1 MSNKKA
7 WQSWYAY
14 VLVVFFLIITSVI
27 ANSKAYNFIGDTS
40 TELFNSIKEI
50 SSFSKSKVE
59 SVSKETR
66 TTTFN
71 TSETV
76 ALASPMFFATIV
88 ANADETE
95 TCSNDGATLAR
106 FNLCGSYDD
115 RIITLDNVY
124 STYEWQRL
132 DESSCSDFD
141 IDLEC
146 PTYTCSSSWVDAGS
160 SSTLTLDASSITSG
174 VGAEYRVRVDGGSY
188 YYIKVKKSSIS
199 QTYVKTDYI
208 CDELGRIQITNLS
221 SSYEYAIDDGTGFGD
236 WQGAIF
242 EDLYPGTY
250 IVKARLKNTD
260 NTCEYPYEPIEIET
274 KEIDVDVTF
283 VDANCFGENGSISVQ
298 VNDIP
303 GPYKYTL
310 LDSTGTAQEF
320 SSYIASDTYDF
331 AAVGFGTYSIQ
342 VETQECS
349 DIESVDVNGD
359 AIVIGDGLVALSA
372 STEVNSSFG
381 CSDITSVDIKVNTSG
396 GASPFTYTVNGGST
410 VSSSYTDESIYTVI
424 APGDYSFLIT
434 DANGCTITASA
445 TVQELSPPDVTA
457 SGVDGTCTN
466 GGAKINF
473 TVNSANGYNLSYR
486 VSSTDSWVTT
496 TQISVV
502 DGTYDE
508 LEVQYE
514 QGDFSCTL
522 ELPSVTVSST
532 ATINATATKAAD
544 QTCDGSGGTVNG
556 SIDFSTPT
564 GGSGSGYEFSI
575 DGVTFFTTQSFT
587 DLSPGTYTPVV
598 IDDGGCRLELTAIE
612 IEETDPPTNLDFTQS
627 NINCSLGTSDVELT
641 PTSNSSIAN
650 YSIISPSVIDNGSS
664 STFTGLSTTTS
675 YIFQITDANGCTYT
689 EGFTPAVISSIRVRE
704 KSGGDKRVC
713 NGETDGSGT
722 FIVDGFTTS
731 YTYQINSETISAT
744 QSDSEV
750 DLTSR
755 GAGTYTIT
763 VTDTDTGCTDTAEII
778 IEEASVITLTPTVT
792 AMTCANN
799 NVGRVI
805 ASATGG
811 WGSYTY
817 SLTYPDGSVDGPQ
830 SSVTFSN
837 LTDES
842 TPTTP
847 YVLTV
852 EDSEGCT
859 ETFEFELTALESP
872 TIAVTASD
880 LCYEPTAGASVTVE
894 ATGGDA
900 TSGYQYRIN
909 GGTYQTSGTFSN
921 LSPGTHTFEVSD
933 VNGCTDE
940 ISVTVKSQLR
950 VATSIQTEIPC
961 GGSPGEILV
970 ELSGGYL
977 TLSTP
982 KEYQVSVDGGAYST
996 LTTVPSDS
1004 FTYEVLSGGTY
1015 VFRVTDN
1022 EGCEAYSEE
1031 LIVTDPDN
1039 IEATHE
1045 VIVASCGDSDSG
1057 GVVITPTAS
1066 SGVPPFEIDFD
1077 GAGYTSQ
1084 TVYTGLT
1091 SGVTYNYTV
1100 RDSRGCTTT
1109 GLSVTI
1115 TDSPNA
1121 EPDADISAIEASCS
1135 VAGEEV
1141 SGSIVINSV
1150 ADGTADFTF
1159 VVSDIYGNEIIT
1171 VGPTSTTPITI
1182 TDPALVPGSYIVR
1195 TVDASGC
1202 TDEDT
1207 VTITQSTLDVVPDPV
1222 VPDCST
1228 TGFSNTVTIIGGDPA
1243 EDFLIRL
1250 TTDTNP
1256 PGAPNLSDT
1265 RHTFDNLEYGV
1276 TYTVEVTDVGAGG
1289 CIYYI
1294 EIPPQEADSPL
1305 EITATSPIGFCDDSG
1320 NGRTDFTV
1328 SDFSGDIT
1336 IDLIDPITG
1345 AILQTDTADTATPGV
1360 DYIGFFDI
1368 VPDRYTV
1375 RVTDSDTCT
1384 DAVIIDVILSIPSID
1399 IISNIPANCNAQGQ
1413 LTVRGSGGDGGP
1425 YQYAFVLAGTTPD
1438 KDGTLTPADPTDDFS
1453 SATTAVLDGSLAG
1466 LAYDIYV
1473 IDGRGCTFNVTESVI
1488 LLQPELPEPT
1498 ITVDNQC
1505 DPTASAFDITAT
1517 LPDWVNSP
1525 TFTLNGESIT
1535 GVFNT
1540 TTNLWEASYTVST
1553 PGDYRVDIIDVNGCI
1568 GSGIGTVYE
1577 YLSGTAEFTT
1587 IPSCNNADGVITVTP
1602 NGGSDDFTFELLDG
1616 SGVAISSVPTNTTG
1630 IFVDQAPGD
1639 YQVLITDNEVTDGV
1653 VNCSF
1658 VVENISLEAATP
1670 PVIDEEIKEDI
1681 TCNGAD
1687 NGSITIVLQAGT
1699 DVDGP
1704 IEYILTNIDTGTTT
1718 TNSTG
1723 TFTGL
1728 TEAEYQVEVLTDRGC
1743 SVDSNILEIIEPV
1756 PFVIEATNTDFT
1768 CEIGANRFSSATITV
1783 DIATISGVLQEGT
1796 VGSGY
1801 QYSITGHENYQTS
1814 NTFEI
1819 IDDGTTQNI
1828 TVYAIDGNGCKDEY
1842 DVVIAPSSEVQGVI
1856 DVQSVLNCED
1866 DEVVRITVTGTVDF
1880 TVHTTS
1886 ATAVADV
1893 TNSGSN
1899 DYVDINLPDSGEYL
1913 FVVEDNATGCLYPLP
1928 RHDVVEPIVPIATIS
1943 EATPIQCFG
1952 DNNGELFIVV
1962 TDYVGEYEYI
1972 VYEST
1977 DVSQSTPITTGT
1989 FDTNDY
1995 PDALGDEARISGLFG
2010 GNYFVTVR
2018 AIDNP
2023 KCTDVSNVANI
2034 RTPNGTLTVS
2044 TVEIDNVSCSD
2055 DTGKIVATGVG
2066 GWDSSP
2072 YEYRLLMQDATGTIT
2087 IGSETYIELVA
2098 YGSANEFTDLS
2109 SGDYIVEIKDVEE
2122 CSNSSEITLSP
2133 IDPILAEIRET
2144 QELVCPDG
2152 NDAILE
2158 AYDPASGDS
2167 DTGTA
2172 GASGGVPGAG
2182 YKYQLLYLNSDDNTD
2197 IASTGGL
2204 QDSPS
2209 FDGDTSGFISAGW
2222 YAIVVSSSYNCET
2235 VTEPYYVE
2243 PPTPIDPKLVQ
2254 ITAPGCGGQGQI
2266 QLSIEN
2272 PESGFTYEYRSTSAA
2287 DTDPFTEMVG
2297 TSVLIDVPVGFY
2309 QYDVRKVGSS
2319 GACTSLASEG
2329 ITLVDAQDIDL
2340 VANLPDDISCASES
2354 DGRIESFSSGGV
2366 GGEMYTLYLGNP
2378 TPSALYTA
2386 FNPDPA
2392 ATVVM
2397 GPQSD
2402 GTFEGL
2408 DEGEY
2413 YIAVTSGSTCY
2424 DVEGPLLI
2432 ERPEPIVYSITTTN
2446 VSCNGE
2452 EDGTITVEILSGG
2465 EGTVQFS
2472 INPNFNEFFIDTDNP
2487 NVYTFED
2494 LPAGSDYEI
2503 LIQDEQGCGE
2513 FVLVDPI
2520 TEPEELSISTIV
2532 TQPEICLNAFDGE
2545 VQFTVSG
2552 GTPFED
2558 LGISYYET
2566 RMEGEGFPVVDPS
2579 DLTEGYSRNDDLMFT
2594 NLQGGEWYH
2603 LYVRDQNGC
2612 ITDTTFQIELGV
2624 DLTAEAIPEYGC
2636 EGIFPNSTVTVD
2648 LVDSSVESELLYSLD
2663 VDDIL
2668 LATSQKTFGDLPA
2681 GDHIIYIYHSNG
2693 CMNQVA
2699 FTIEQYDPLSLTV
2712 TKTDANEVTAVAE
2725 GGYGNYEYSFQGSST
2740 GSVNTFEVFMDTDII
2755 VQVEDEKGC
2764 TITVTMPFDFDTVP
2778 EFPNYFTP
2786 DGDNNNDTWEPK
2798 NKEYFPYIEV
2808 KIYDRYGRVVAVLDQ
2823 ITSWDGT
2830 YDGNELPSGDYWFV
2844 VNANDADKQQYVGH
2858 FTLYR

>member
-1 MSNKKA
+1 MSNTKA
-7 WQSWYAY
+7 WQSWYKY

-27 ANSKAYNFIGDTS
+27 ANTKAYNFIGNST

-50 SSFSKSKVE
+50 STFSKSNDVD
-59 SVSKETR
+59 VSTKTI
-66 TTTFN
+66 TTTFEPLMK
-71 TSETV
+71 T
-76 ALASPMFFATIV
+76 AAASPMFFTTIV

-106 FNLCGSYDD
+106 FNLCGSFDD
-115 RIITLDNVY
+115 RIIALDNVY

-146 PTYTCSSSWVDAGS
+146 PTYTCGSSWVDAGS
-160 SSTLTLDASSITSG
+160 GSSLTLDASSITSG

-208 CDELGRIQITNLS
+208 CGELGRIQITNLS
-221 SSYEYAIDDGTGFGD
+221 SSYEYAIDDGTGFGA

-242 EDLYPGTY
+242 EDLLPGTY
-250 IVKARLKNTD
+250 TVKARLKNTD

-274 KEIDVDVTF
+274 KDIDVDVTF
-283 VDANCFGENGSISVQ
+283 VDANCYGENGSISVQ
-298 VNDIP
+298 VNNVP

-310 LDSTGTAQEF
+310 LDSDGAAQEF
-320 SSYIASDTYDF
+320 SSFIASDTYDF

-342 VETQECS
+342 VDTQQCS
-349 DIESVDVNGD
+349 DVESVDVNGD
-359 AIVIGDGLVALSA
+359 TIVIGEGLVALSA

-381 CSDITSVDIKVNTSG
+381 CADITSVDVKVNTSG
-396 GASPFTYTVNGGST
+396 GAAPFTYTVNGGST
-410 VSSSYTDESIYTVI
+410 VSSSYTDESTYTVTS
-424 APGDYSFLIT
+424 PGDYSFLIT

-457 SGVDGTCTN
+457 SGIDGTCTN

-473 TVNSANGYNLSYR
+473 TVNNANGYNLSYR
-486 VSSTDSWVTT
+486 VSSTDSWVST
-496 TQISVV
+496 TQISVT

-514 QGDFSCTL
+514 QGGFSCTIV
-522 ELPSVTVSST
+522 LPSVTVTSD
-532 ATINATATKAAD
+532 ATISGSATKIAD
-544 QTCDGSGGTVNG
+544 ETCDGSGGTVEG
-556 SIDFSTPT
+556 SIEFSPAS
-564 GGSGSGYEFSI
+564 GGSGTSYEYSI
-575 DGVTFFTTQSFT
+575 DGVNFQSTLLFSN
-587 DLSPGTYTPVV
+587 LSSGTYTPVI
-598 IDDGGCRLELTAIE
+598 IDDSGCRLELTAIE
-612 IEETDPPTNLDFTQS
+612 IEEADPPTNLDFTQS
-627 NINCSLGTSDVELT
+627 NINCALGTTDVELT
-641 PTSNSSIAN
+641 ATANSTIAN
-650 YSIISPSVIDNGSS
+650 YSIISPTTIDNG
-664 STFTGLSTTTS
+664 TNNNFTGLSTTTS
-675 YIFQITDANGCTYT
+675 YIFQITDANGCIYT
-689 EGFTPAVISSIRVRE
+689 EGFTPVVISSIRARE

-722 FIVDGFTTS
+722 FIIDGFATS
-731 YTYQINSETISAT
+731 YTYQINSEAVSAVQT
-744 QSDSEV
+744 DSEI

-755 GAGTYTIT
+755 GAGTYIIT
-763 VTDTDTGCTDTAEII
+763 VTDTDTGCTDTAEIT
-778 IEEASVITLTPTVT
+778 IEEASLITLSPTVT
-792 AMTCANN
+792 AMSCDNN
-799 NVGRVI
+799 NTGRVI
-805 ASATGG
+805 ASASGG
-811 WGSYTY
+811 WGSYSY

-830 SSVTFSN
+830 SNVTFSN

-842 TPTTP
+842 TPGSP
-847 YVLTV
+847 YILTV

-859 ETFEFELTALESP
+859 ETFEFQLTALSSP
-872 TIAVTASD
+872 TISISSSN
-880 LCYEPTAGASVTVE
+880 LCYEPVAGASVTVD
-894 ATGGDA
+894 ATGGDSS
-900 TSGYQYRIN
+900 SGYEYRIN
-909 GGTYQTSGTFSN
+909 GGTYQSSGSFSN
-921 LSPGTHTFEVSD
+921 LSPGTHTFQVSD

-940 ISVTVKSQLR
+940 ISVTINPQLR
-950 VATSIQTEIPC
+950 VSTSIETEIPC

-977 TLSTP
+977 SLTTP
-982 KEYQVSVDGGAYST
+982 KEYQVSVDGGAYSS

-1004 FTYEVLSGGTY
+1004 FTYEVVAGGTY

-1031 LIVTDPDN
+1031 LIVEDPDN
-1039 IEATHE
+1039 IEATDE
-1045 VIVASCGDSDSG
+1045 VITASCGDPDSG

-1077 GAGYTSQ
+1077 GAGFTSQ

-1100 RDSRGCTTT
+1100 RDSRGCLTV
-1109 GLSVTI
+1109 GKSVTI
-1115 TDSPNA
+1115 TDNPNGA
-1121 EPDADISAIEASCS
+1121 PDANVSALEASCS

-1141 SGSIVINSV
+1141 SGSIIINSV
-1150 ADGTADFTF
+1150 ADGTPDFTY
-1159 VVSDIYGNEIIT
+1159 VISDAYGNEIIT
-1171 VGPTSTTPITI
+1171 VGPTSSTSETI
-1182 TDPALVPGSYIVR
+1182 TDSSLVPGTYTVR

-1207 VTITQSTLDVVPDPV
+1207 VTIGQTTLTVVPDPV
-1222 VPDCST
+1222 TPACNAS
-1228 TGFSNTVTIIGGDPA
+1228 GFSNTVTIIGGDAA

-1250 TTDTNP
+1250 TTDTSSPVVPNIP
-1256 PGAPNLSDT
+1256 P
-1265 RHTFDNLEYGV
+1265 RQHTFDNLEYGV

-1294 EIPPQEADSPL
+1294 EIPPQDADSPL
-1305 EITATSPIGFCDDSG
+1305 NITATSPVAFCDDSG

-1345 AILQTDTADTATPGV
+1345 AILQTDTADTATVGT
-1360 DYIGFFDI
+1360 DYDGFFEI

-1384 DAVIIDVILSIPSID
+1384 DATIIDVILNIPSID

-1425 YQYAFVLAGTTPD
+1425 YQYAFVPAGTTPD
-1438 KDGTLTPADPTDDFS
+1438 KDGTLTPSDTSDDFS
-1453 SATTAVLDGSLAG
+1453 SATTAVLDGSLSG
-1466 LAYDIYV
+1466 TAYDIYV

-1498 ITVDNQC
+1498 IVVDNQC
-1505 DPTASAFDITAT
+1505 DATASAFDITAS

-1525 TFTLNGESIT
+1525 TFTLNGESKT

-1540 TTNLWEASYTVST
+1540 TTNLWEVSYTVST
-1553 PGDYRVDIIDVNGCI
+1553 PGDYTVEVIDANGCF

-1577 YLSGTAEFTT
+1577 YLTGTAEFSTM
-1587 IPSCNNADGVITVTP
+1587 PSCNNDDGVITVSP
-1602 NGGSDDFTFELLDG
+1602 NGGSGNFSFELFDDSSASLG
-1616 SGVAISSVPTNTTG
+1616 SNTTG
-1630 IFVDQAPGD
+1630 VFDDQTPGD
-1639 YQVLITDNEVTDGV
+1639 YEILITDNEVTDGV
-1653 VNCSF
+1653 VNCQYT
-1658 VVENISLEAATP
+1658 VNVSLEDATP
-1670 PVIDEEIKEDI
+1670 PIIEEEIKEDI

-1687 NGSITIVLQAGT
+1687 NGSITIVLQAGS
-1699 DVDGP
+1699 DVDNP
-1704 IEYILTNIDTGTTT
+1704 IEYILTNLDDSSTT

-1723 TFTGL
+1723 TFDNL
-1728 TEAEYQVEVLTDRGC
+1728 SEADYQVEVVTDRGC
-1743 SVDSNILEIIEPV
+1743 SVTSSVFEIIEPV
-1756 PFVIEATNTDFT
+1756 PFLIEATNTDFA
-1768 CEIGANRFSSATITV
+1768 CEVGANRFSSATITV
-1783 DIATISGVLQEGT
+1783 DLATVSGVVQEGT

-1801 QYSITGHENYQTS
+1801 QYSITGYENYQTS

-1828 TVYAIDGNGCKDEY
+1828 TVYAIDGNGCRDEF
-1842 DVVIAPSSEVQGVI
+1842 DVVIAPPSEVQGAI
-1856 DVQSVLNCED
+1856 AVQSVLNCED
-1866 DEVVRITVTGTVDF
+1866 DEVVRITVVGTSDF
-1880 TVHTTS
+1880 TVQTTS

-1899 DYVDINLPDSGEYL
+1899 DYVDINLPVSGEYL
-1913 FVVEDNATGCLYPLP
+1913 FVVQDNVTGCLYPLP
-1928 RHDVVEPIVPIATIS
+1928 RHDVVDPISPIATIS

-1952 DNNGELFIVV
+1952 DNNGELFIEVS
-1962 TDYVGEYEYI
+1962 DYDGEYEYN

-1977 DVSQSTPITTGT
+1977 DTSQTTSLATGIFNT
-1989 FDTNDY
+1989 ANY
-1995 PDALGDEARISGLFG
+1995 PDVLGDEARISGLEG

-2023 KCTDVSNVANI
+2023 KCTDISNVTNI
-2034 RTPNGTLTVS
+2034 RTPNGVLSVS
-2044 TVEIDNVSCSD
+2044 TVEIDNVSCTD

-2072 YEYRLLMQDATGTIT
+2072 YEYRLLMQDATGTIA
-2087 IGSETYIELVA
+2087 IGSETYVELVA

-2122 CSNSSEITLSP
+2122 CSSSSAITLNP
-2133 IDPILAEIRET
+2133 IDPIVAEIRET

-2158 AYDPASGDS
+2158 SFDPASGDS
-2167 DTGTA
+2167 DTGVA

-2182 YKYQLLYLNSDDNTD
+2182 YKYQLLYLNSNDNTD
-2197 IASTGGL
+2197 IASTSGL
-2204 QDSPS
+2204 QDSPT
-2209 FDGDTSGFISAGW
+2209 FDGMTSGFISAGW
-2222 YAIVVSSSYNCET
+2222 YAIEVSSSYNCVT

-2254 ITAPGCGGQGQI
+2254 VTAPGCGGDGQI
-2266 QLSIEN
+2266 QLSVEN
-2272 PESGFTYEYRSTSAA
+2272 PEAGFSYEYRLTSAA
-2287 DTDPFTEMVG
+2287 DTDPFIQMVG
-2297 TSVLIDVPVGFY
+2297 TSVLIDATIGFY
-2309 QYDVRKVGSS
+2309 QYDVRKVGDS
-2319 GACTSLASEG
+2319 GVCKSLSSEG

-2340 VANLPDDISCASES
+2340 VANLPDDISCASET

-2366 GGEMYTLYLGNP
+2366 GAEMYTLYLGNP
-2378 TPSALYTA
+2378 TPSAAYTA
-2386 FNPDPA
+2386 FSPDPA

-2413 YIAVTSGSTCY
+2413 YITVTSGTTCY
-2424 DVEGPLLI
+2424 DVEGPLVI
-2432 ERPEPIVYSITTTN
+2432 ERPEPIVYNITTTN
-2446 VSCNGE
+2446 ISCNGE
-2452 EDGTITVEILSGG
+2452 ENGTITIEVLSGG
-2465 EGTVQFS
+2465 EGLVQFS
-2472 INPNFNEFFIDTDNP
+2472 INPNFNEFFIDSDNP
-2487 NVYTFED
+2487 NIYTFENLD
-2494 LPAGSDYEI
+2494 AGSDYEI

-2513 FVLVDPI
+2513 FVMVDPI
-2520 TEPEELSISTIV
+2520 TEPEVLSISTVV
-2532 TQPEICLNAFDGE
+2532 TQPEICLDAFDGE
-2545 VQFTVSG
+2545 VQFAITG

-2558 LGISYYET
+2558 VLGISYYET
-2566 RMEGEGFPVVDPS
+2566 KIEGEGFPEIDPS
-2579 DLTEGYSRNDDLMFT
+2579 DITEGFTRNDDLLFT

-2612 ITDTTFQIELGV
+2612 VDETFFEIELGV

-2636 EGIFPNSTVTVD
+2636 EGIFPNSTVNVEMA
-2648 LVDSSVESELLYSLD
+2648 DSSVVSDLMYSLD
-2663 VDDIL
+2663 VDDIT
-2668 LATSQKTFGDLPA
+2668 LATSQSTFGDLPA
-2681 GDHIIYIYHSNG
+2681 GDHIVYIYHSNG
-2693 CMNQVA
+2693 CMTQVD
-2699 FTIEQYDPLSLTV
+2699 FTIEEYDPLSLTV
-2712 TKTDANEVTAVAE
+2712 TKTAANEITAVAE
-2725 GGYGNYEYSFQGSST
+2725 GGYGNYDYSFQGIST
-2740 GSVNTFEVFMDTDII
+2740 GSVNTFEVFMDTDIM

-2764 TITVTMPFDFDTVP
+2764 FVTVTIPFDFDTVP
-2778 EFPNYFTP
+2778 EFPNFFTP
-2786 DGDNNNDTWEPK
+2786 DGDNNNDTWEP
-2798 NKEYFPYIEV
+2798 NNREYFPYIEV
-2808 KIYDRYGRVVAVLDQ
+2808 KIYDRYGRVVAVLNQ

-2830 YDGNELPSGDYWFV
+2830 YEGNDLPSGDYWYV
-2844 VNANDADKQQYVGH
+2844 VNANDEDKQQYVGH